1 MRFSKRA
8 QCSAMPSSYDKA
20 FDCTD
25 HKLLIAKL
33 YSYGIS
39 LSSFNILSSYLSNRP
54 QRIKIN
60 DCFSLR
66 NEIEYGVPQ
75 GSILGP
81 LLFNIDLVD
90 LFFICENDDIAIYA
104 DDTTPYTCARDTP
117 TVISELQST
126 SEKLFHWFEKKS
138 SQSKS

>member
-1 MRFSKRA
+1 MIEKFKESIDKGHQFGA
-8 QCSAMPSSYDKA
+8 LLTDLSKA

-39 LSSFNILSSYLSNRP
+39 LSSINL

-75 GSILGP
+75 GSI
-81 LLFNIDLVD
+81 
-90 LFFICENDDIAIYA
+90 
-104 DDTTPYTCARDTP
+104 
-117 TVISELQST
+117 
-126 SEKLFHWFEKKS
+126 
-138 SQSKS
+138 

>member
-1 MRFSKRA
+1 MLFRQTCQK
-8 QCSAMPSSYDKA
+8 
-20 FDCTD
+20 
-25 HKLLIAKL
+25 HLIVLTTKL

-39 LSSFNILSSYLSNRP
+39 LSSINLLSSYLSNRT

-81 LLFNIDLVD
+81 LLFNIDLID
-90 LFFICENDDIAIYA
+90 LFFICENDDIASYA

-126 SEKLFHWFEKKS
+126 SEKLFNWFEKNHLKANPETFLLLLS
-138 SQSKS
+138 